1 MADNS
6 CHTWTSWQE
15 DGGVGA
21 YTVMERWRPRR
32 VGLLVVNLLVLA
44 AGIAWAVR
52 VVHVPDWFLV
62 ALLGM
67 AAWTIYVRTR
77 PRPMLRVDAG
87 GVQLISQD
95 RPLPWYVPSSQIQ
108 RRVPWPSIWQVV
120 VMAPPPAAMTGDGLV
135 GAEVALRLRQ
145 GAPLP
150 ANVRGLIHDPARA
163 DAIAPALRLALGPEP
178 LDRERLAAA
187 VAAFGPPDVRVV
199 DEPLAGDGSRGW

>member
-6 CHTWTSWQE
+6 FHTWTGWQE
-15 DGGVGA
+15 GGGVGA

-32 VGLLVVNLLVLA
+32 VGLLAVNLLVLA
-44 AGIAWAVR
+44 AGVAWAVR
-52 VVHVPDWFLV
+52 VVRVPGWFLV
-62 ALLGM
+62 VMLGLG
-67 AAWTIYVRTR
+67 AWRLYAHMR

-95 RPLPWYVPSSQIQ
+95 RPVPWYWPSSRVQ

-120 VMAPPPAAMTGDGLV
+120 VMAPPLAAMTGDGLV
-135 GAEVALRLRQ
+135 GAELGLRLRQ

-150 ANVRGLIHDPARA
+150 ANVRGLVHDPGRP
-163 DAIAPALRLALGPEP
+163 DAIAPALRLGLGNEP

-199 DEPLAGDGSRGW
+199 DEPLAADGPRGW